1 MGIVNRRNA
10 VLGWTAWQV
19 GKRVIKRRARA
30 AVPGTQE
37 GSWRPNKAALVA
49 LLAAAAGG
57 ALWFW
62 RRRGED
68 EASEWTP
75 PSND

>member
-19 GKRVIKRRARA
+19 SKRVIKRRARA

-49 LLAAAAGG
+49 LVAAVGG

-68 EASEWTP
+68 DASEWTP
-75 PSND
+75 PSSD